1 MDDGGGGSFARPQIP
16 QWLAEGATAK
26 GAIETQT
33 EFSAHVA
40 PAFGSRSFSSC
51 STGGFFEKSPAPPLL
66 KAALIYAAAGL
77 AVFPLN
83 PRTKKPATK
92 RGFYDATTNPETIRR
107 FWRVTDRNIGIATG
121 AISGIWILDID
132 PGGEDHLGRLEAE
145 HGKLPPTREVITGS
159 GGRHLWFKH
168 TEPMQCSA
176 GRVAPHIDV
185 RGDLGY
191 CVSPPSI
198 HENGR
203 RYEWPTDPDAPVA
216 AAPEWLIALTR
227 KKPSISERARQQAPH
242 SSFRSAYGAAA
253 LEAEVAAL
261 SVAVPGTRN
270 VALNRAAFVLFQL
283 VACGELD
290 ADVVEYR
297 LVQASHVNE
306 LIGDDGLPSVRKTVA
321 SGAQAGLRHPRGR
334 SGRFS

>member
-1 MDDGGGGSFARPQIP
+1 MTNIQGVGVYEQDADR
-16 QWLAEGATAK
+16 L
-26 GAIETQT
+26 
-33 EFSAHVA
+33 
-40 PAFGSRSFSSC
+40 
-51 STGGFFEKSPAPPLL
+51 FEKGSSPPLL
-66 KAALIYAAAGL
+66 ITALIYAAAGL

-83 PRTKKPATK
+83 PRTKKPATR

-121 AISGIWILDID
+121 AMSGIWILDID

-159 GGRHLWFKH
+159 GGRHLWFEY
-168 TEPMQCSA
+168 TEPTQCSA

-203 RYEWPTDPDAPVA
+203 RYEWVTDPAAPVA
-216 AAPEWLIALTR
+216 VAPEWLLALTR
-227 KKPSISERARQQAPH
+227 KKPPISERGRKQPPIP
-242 SSFRSAYGAAA
+242 SFHGAYAATA
-253 LEAEVAAL
+253 LDAEVAAL
-261 SVAVPGTRN
+261 AAAVPGTRN
-270 VALNRAAFVLFQL
+270 VALNRASFVLFQL
-283 VACGELD
+283 VAGGELD
-290 ADVVEYR
+290 AELVEER
-297 LVQASHVNE
+297 LVQACHVNG
-306 LIGDDGLPSVRKTVA
+306 LVADDGLPSVKKTVA
-321 SGAQAGLRHPRGR
+321 SGAQAGIRHPRGR

>member
-1 MDDGGGGSFARPQIP
+1 V
-16 QWLAEGATAK
+16 ATDREAK
-26 GAIETQT
+26 GNTINMTSIQGVGVYEQDAD
-33 EFSAHVA
+33 
-40 PAFGSRSFSSC
+40 
-51 STGGFFEKSPAPPLL
+51 GFFEYSSAPPLL

-83 PRTKKPATK
+83 PRAKKPATK

-121 AISGIWILDID
+121 AMSGIWILDID

-145 HGKLPPTREVITGS
+145 HGKLPPTRNVITGS
-159 GGRHLWFKH
+159 GGRHLWFKY

-176 GRVAPHIDV
+176 GRVAPQIDV

-203 RYEWPTDPDAPVA
+203 RYEWFTDPAAPVA
-216 AAPEWLIALTR
+216 VAPEWLIALTR
-227 KKPSISERARQQAPH
+227 KKPLISERARKQPPH
-242 SSFRSAYGAAA
+242 ASFHGAYGVAA
-253 LEAEVAAL
+253 LDAEVAAL
-261 SVAVPGTRN
+261 AAAVPGTRN
-270 VALNRAAFVLFQL
+270 VALNRASFVLFQL
-283 VACGELD
+283 VAGGELY
-290 ADVVEYR
+290 ADIVKDR
-297 LVQASHVNE
+297 LVEACHVNG
-306 LIGDDGLPSVRKTVA
+306 LIADDGLRSVKKTIA
-321 SGAQAGLRHPRGR
+321 SGAQAGIRLPRRR